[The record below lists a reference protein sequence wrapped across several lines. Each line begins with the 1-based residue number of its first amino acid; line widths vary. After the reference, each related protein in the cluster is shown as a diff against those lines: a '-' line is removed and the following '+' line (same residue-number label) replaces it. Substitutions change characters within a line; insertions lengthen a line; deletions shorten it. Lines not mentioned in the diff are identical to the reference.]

1 MISSDRK
8 GLETDSLD
16 VVTEVQNE
24 VDARLYE
31 MSHHPEVA
39 VLVVLTVKHPESK
52 RLGRGSSAGN
62 VRHRPV
68 WPSHA
73 AVAESVVVDA
83 AALRILLRSTRT
95 V

>member
-52 RLGRGSSAGN
+52 RLGRGPRLETFDTVPFG
-62 VRHRPV
+62 
-68 WPSHA
+68 
-73 AVAESVVVDA
+73 
-83 AALRILLRSTRT
+83 LRTPL
-95 V
+95 